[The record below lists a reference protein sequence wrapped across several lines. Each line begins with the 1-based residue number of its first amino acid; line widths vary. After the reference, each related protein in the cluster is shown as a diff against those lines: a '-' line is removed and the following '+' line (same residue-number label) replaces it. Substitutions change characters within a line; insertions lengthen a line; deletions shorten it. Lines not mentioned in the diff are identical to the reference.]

1 MLFLLQLIKDGKI
14 QALLKNGLRFIKQ
27 YGILQE
33 GRHRMTVTL
42 TITGEDG
49 RQAKADLH
57 VDYDQG
63 RAAKFPSIL
72 SLDADDWTIIE

>member
-1 MLFLLQLIKDGKI
+1 MMFLLQLIKDGKI
-14 QALLKNGLRFIKQ
+14 QAILKNGLRFIKQ
-27 YGILQE
+27 HGILQE

-49 RQAKADLH
+49 RQAKTDLH

>member
-14 QALLKNGLRFIKQ
+14 QALLKSGLRFIKQ
-27 YGILQE
+27 HGILQE

-49 RQAKADLH
+49 RQAKADMH
-57 VDYDQG
+57 VDYEQG

-72 SLDADDWTIIE
+72 SLDADDWTISE

>member
-27 YGILQE
+27 HGILQE

>member
-1 MLFLLQLIKDGKI
+1 MMFLLQLIKDGKI

-27 YGILQE
+27 HGILQE

>member
-1 MLFLLQLIKDGKI
+1 MLFLLQLIKNGKI

-27 YGILQE
+27 HGILQE

-57 VDYDQG
+57 VDYDQD

-72 SLDADDWTIIE
+72 SLDAGDWTISE

>member
-27 YGILQE
+27 HGILQE

-72 SLDADDWTIIE
+72 SLDAGDWTISE

>member
-1 MLFLLQLIKDGKI
+1 MMFLLQLIKDGKI

-27 YGILQE
+27 HGILRE
-33 GRHRMTVTL
+33 GRHRMTVTI

-49 RQAKADLH
+49 RQAKADMH

-72 SLDADDWTIIE
+72 SLDAGDWTISE

>member
-27 YGILQE
+27 HGILRE
-33 GRHRMTVTL
+33 GRHRMTVTI

-49 RQAKADLH
+49 RQAKADMH

-72 SLDADDWTIIE
+72 SLDAGDWTISE